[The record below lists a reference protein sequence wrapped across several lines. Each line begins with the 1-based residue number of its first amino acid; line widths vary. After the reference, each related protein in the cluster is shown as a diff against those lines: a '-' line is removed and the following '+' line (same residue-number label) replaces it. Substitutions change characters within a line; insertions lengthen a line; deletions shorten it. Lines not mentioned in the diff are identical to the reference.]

1 MAYTGS
7 GQLIEAWDYNRL
19 TWGGNTSNTYS
30 STPSNFAYVWGVGN
44 GQFGYGQDVSQI
56 SAVTSSL
63 EVSATQWSQFIYALN
78 KCLGHQSGVAGQLA
92 SGSNIGVTAGAT
104 IAYFANVA
112 TAVTTVNTNKGSYT
126 AQGTTTTG
134 SNFDDAVST
143 AGAISGVAY
152 GTRTVT
158 FASADA
164 ARYFFNAGGQL
175 NYNVSTPT
183 AAGTGR
189 NANFVGLITGFGTW
203 AQQNTTSV
211 GRTGSGQTLGTNS
224 TTTGY
229 RNNVLNSW
237 TTVVSLT
244 STAASYTA
252 DTAVVQVQTTSS
264 DVTNGANGLNVQF
277 RAVYTIADKTWDDTI
292 SVTHRSRVDI
302 VYPETTYLT
311 ASPAP
316 WGTPVVT

>member
-19 TWGGNTSNTYS
+19 TWGGNTAGTYS

-56 SAVTSSL
+56 SAVTGGIDI
-63 EVSATQWSQFIYALN
+63 SATQWSQFIYALN

-112 TAVTTVNTNKGSYT
+112 TAVGTVNTNAALYT
-126 AQGTTTTG
+126 AQGATTTG
-134 SNFDDAVST
+134 SNFDDT
-143 AGAISGVAY
+143 ITTTTGIGGTAY

-175 NYNVSTPT
+175 NYFVSTPT
-183 AAGTGR
+183 ASGSAAQNDLIGMI
-189 NANFVGLITGFGTW
+189 NGLGGW
-203 AQQNTTSV
+203 GQRNTTAT
-211 GRTGSGQTLGTNS
+211 GRTGTGQTINTNS
-224 TTTGY
+224 TTFGY
-229 RNNVLNSW
+229 RNNVLNSA
-237 TTVVSLT
+237 TTVVGLT
-244 STAASYTA
+244 STEVNYTA
-252 DTAVVQVQTTSS
+252 DSAAIQVYTSS
-264 DVTNGANGLNVQF
+264 SDTTRGANGLNVIF
-277 RAVYTIADKTWDDTI
+277 RAIYTIADHTWDDSI

-302 VYPETTYLT
+302 VYPEVQYLT
-311 ASPAP
+311 ATAP
-316 WGTPVVT
+316 WGTPTVS